1 MFAMTDKDNTIILLV
16 FCPEILRKYGL
27 KGEMNKKEVLQ
38 KIYLHFIHSAMWSPN
53 LHRLWRS

>member
-38 KIYLHFIHSAMWSPN
+38 KN
-53 LHRLWRS
+53 LPAFYTCCHVVSEFAQALA